1 MKKQKEELIRLHK
14 FLSSRGIGS
23 RRYCEALIQKGAVLV
38 NGKTAYLGMK
48 IDPSQDSIILEDRG
62 KVLHKALKLRYLMLY
77 KPYGYITSMS
87 DPFSRPTI
95 RELIPPT
102 KERLFPIGRLDF
114 QSEGLIL
121 LTNDGDLAFGLSHP
135 SSKVPKIY
143 LVKVKGKPS
152 LRLQTSL
159 KKGIKLDD
167 GWSAFDSML
176 EMKSRSS
183 VNTWFKV
190 TIHSGKN
197 RIIRRMFLAIGHPVL
212 KLKRINIASVG
223 IGPLKPKEW
232 RYLTSQEIRILKEY
246 ASISIRKDHLPG

>member
-38 NGKTAYLGMK
+38 NGKTACIGMK
-48 IDPSQDSIILEDRG
+48 IDPTQDRISLQDRG
-62 KVLHKALKLRYLMLY
+62 KVLHKASKLHYLMLY
-77 KPYGYITSMS
+77 KPCGYITSMS
-87 DPFSRPTI
+87 DPLSRPTI
-95 RELIPPT
+95 MELIPSV
-102 KERLFPIGRLDF
+102 KERIFPIGRLDF
-114 QSEGLIL
+114 QSEGLLL

-135 SSKVPKIY
+135 SSMVPKIY
-143 LVKVKGKPS
+143 QVKVKGKPS
-152 LRLQTSL
+152 LKLQTSL

-167 GWSAFDSML
+167 GLSAFDSML

-197 RIIRRMFLAIGHPVL
+197 RIIRRMFSAIGHPVL
-212 KLKRINIASVG
+212 KLKRINIAGVD

-232 RYLTSQEIRILKEY
+232 RYLTSQEIRILKGY
-246 ASISIRKDHLPG
+246 VNPSMDIDS